1 MTAPSQPANP
11 VRKRRLFWLGLVL
24 LLACGLEFSAWLG
37 CRVLTAHGIFYRP
50 KPDAKF
56 TEYLARRHPV
66 LGWPAGEN
74 FTPRRAPE
82 SERRADQPAL
92 VSLYGESFTYGS
104 EVSDEEAWGNGLA
117 AKLNARVDNFG
128 VGGYGTDQAV
138 LRHQLH
144 TNDPARVVVL
154 GVVTENL
161 MRNVNQYRDLIY
173 ASGGLGFKPRYV
185 LNATNGLEFVPL
197 PTLKAADFPNCAR
210 DPGRFLA
217 HEFFTPDGGRGVG
230 TAGFPFTLSLA
241 QGARHF
247 SVRPRLRGEPWYAD
261 FFQPEHP
268 SRALP
273 LTVAIVHEF
282 ERVCRERGQT
292 PLILLLPTGRDLQH
306 FRQHGRWLHAPLAE
320 ALALD
325 SHVLDVA
332 AGFARSVAP
341 DRFESLYVAPSR
353 HMNAAGNALLAGLV
367 AEWINQQGAAKSPA
381 ETPGR

>member
-1 MTAPSQPANP
+1 MADLSTPRP
-11 VRKRRLFWLGLVL
+11 RRRRRPLFWLGLVL
-24 LLACGLEFSAWLG
+24 ALAGLLEFSAWLG
-37 CRVLTAHGIFYRP
+37 CRVLTAHGIFYQP
-50 KPDAKF
+50 QPAAKF
-56 TEYLARRHPV
+56 PEYLARRHPV

-82 SERRADQPAL
+82 SERRTNQPAL

-104 EVSDEEAWGNGLA
+104 EVSDEKAWGNRLA
-117 AKLNARVDNFG
+117 AQLNARVDNFG

-138 LRHQLH
+138 LRYQLH

-173 ASGGLGFKPRYV
+173 ASAGLGFKPRFV
-185 LNATNGLEFVPL
+185 LNATNGLELVPL
-197 PTLKAADFPNCAR
+197 PTVSAPDFPACAR
-210 DPGRFLA
+210 DPGRFLT

-230 TAGFPFTLSLA
+230 AAGFPFALSLA
-241 QGARHF
+241 RGARHF
-247 SVRPRLRGEPWYAD
+247 SVGPRLRGEPWYAE

-273 LTVAIVHEF
+273 LTVAIVREF
-282 ERVCRERGQT
+282 ERVCRERGRT

-306 FRQHGRWLHAPLAE
+306 FRQHGRWIHAPLAE
-320 ALALD
+320 ALAQD
-325 SHVLDVA
+325 PHVLDVA
-332 AGFARSVAP
+332 GGFARSVAP

-353 HMNAAGNALLAGLV
+353 HMNAAGNALLADLV
-367 AEWINQQGAAKSPA
+367 AERIRQLTAA
-381 ETPGR
+381 E